1 MIKFKTFFGTMN
13 GTTAA
18 DYLNKW
24 LEENKTVEVIDFKYQ
39 QARFGDHSICIMY
52 REMGELKEEVC
63 PVYKGAGMVMICSG
77 DARRLK
83 RCTICSGTGKV
94 GVKND

>member
-1 MIKFKTFFGTMN
+1 MIKFKTFFGTMK

-52 REMGELKEEVC
+52 EKKTKPKNIC
-63 PVYKGAGMVMICSG
+63 PKCAGTGFVHSVYSETFECPICGGS
-77 DARRLK
+77 
-83 RCTICSGTGKV
+83 GKV